1 MSLRADGRENRLRL
15 IDVAEEV
22 FANQG
27 FDVPLETIAKQAG
40 VSRMTLYRH
49 FKDHET
55 LYFAALER
63 NVVKLENHAEEL
75 KKDPNAFTKI
85 LDMMLAIFATNQGM
99 VEGLIRQKAHEAQL
113 DSLKKRIIDLLSE
126 SLTRAQSAGLVK
138 KGLQK
143 EDLSIMMCMFCGASV
158 DGTAKNKTD
167 RVQRALQILQSGF
180 LSTGDDDLK
189 KK

>member
-1 MSLRADGRENRLRL
+1 MTLRADGRENRLRL
-15 IDVAEEV
+15 IDVAEKI

-27 FDVPLETIAKQAG
+27 FDVPLEIIAKQAG

-63 NVVKLENHAEEL
+63 NVVKLENRAQEL
-75 KKDPNAFTKI
+75 KEDPNAFIKI

-113 DSLKKRIIDLLSE
+113 DSLKKRIVDLLSE
-126 SLTRAQSAGLVK
+126 PLSRAQSAGLVK
-138 KGLQK
+138 KGLQQ
-143 EDLSIMMCMFCGASV
+143 EDLSIMMCMFCGAAV
-158 DGTAKNKTD
+158 NGTAKT
-167 RVQRALQILQSGF
+167 RTAHVQRALQILQSGF
-180 LSTGDDDLK
+180 LSTGNDDLK
-189 KK
+189 TK